1 MGEIFYMVKRNSL
14 IFLRERSA
22 VFFSLLSMLIV
33 LALMVIFLGRMNSQS
48 LVHMLSEYGGERDA
62 AADERNAAYLIQLW
76 TLAGILVVNAVTVTL
91 TVTGAMVQDE
101 TEKRLM
107 AFYVTP
113 VSRLKLSLGY
123 ILAAWLVGT
132 GMCLLTLA
140 AGEIYFAVQGYG
152 ILGAGTL
159 LTLTGMTGLNTFV
172 FSAIAYLLALFVHNS
187 SAWSGLL
194 TIIGTLVGFAG
205 GIYLPMDALSEQVQS
220 VLKCLPV
227 LHGAAMM
234 RKVCTEEAVAETF
247 LGLPEMAG
255 DVFREAMGITVSAGK
270 HAISE
275 GYHTI
280 SVGEQVLLLLFYA
293 IMAIGAAWVL
303 SRRRKLK

>member
-1 MGEIFYMVKRNSL
+1 MREIFYMVKRNSL
-14 IFLRERSA
+14 VFLRERSA

-33 LALMVIFLGRMNSQS
+33 LALMVIFLGRMNSQN
-48 LVHMLSEYGGERDA
+48 LVNMLSEFGGERDRA
-62 AADERNAAYLIQLW
+62 LDEKNAAYLIQLW

-91 TVTGAMVQDE
+91 TVTGVMVQDE

-113 VSRLKLSLGY
+113 VSRAKLSLGY

-140 AGEIYFAVQGYG
+140 AGECYFAIQGYG
-152 ILGAGTL
+152 LLGASCL
-159 LTLTGMTGLNTFV
+159 FKLAGMIALNTFV

-194 TIIGTLVGFAG
+194 TIIGTLVGFVG
-205 GIYLPMDALSEQVQS
+205 GIYLPMDSLSEHVRS

-234 RKVCTEEAVAETF
+234 RKVCTQEAIAETF
-247 LGLPEMAG
+247 SGLPEMAG
-255 DVFREAMGITVSAGK
+255 DAFREAMGISVSAGD
-270 HAISE
+270 HM
-275 GYHTI
+275 I
-280 SVGEQVLLLLFYA
+280 SVGEQVLFLLFYA
-293 IMAIGAAWVL
+293 IIAVGAASAF
-303 SRRRKLK
+303 SRRKRLE

>member
-1 MGEIFYMVKRNSL
+1 MGEVFYLVKRNSL
-14 IFLRERSA
+14 VFLRERSA

-33 LALMVIFLGRMNSQS
+33 LALMVVFLGRMNSQS
-48 LVHMLSEYGGERDA
+48 LVNILSEYGGERDRA
-62 AADERNAAYLIQLW
+62 LDEKNAAYLIQLW
-76 TLAGILVVNAVTVTL
+76 TLAGILLVNAVTVTL

-140 AGEIYFAVQGYG
+140 AGECYFVMEGYG
-152 ILGAGTL
+152 LLGAGSL
-159 LTLTGMTGLNTFV
+159 IRLAGMIALNTFV
-172 FSAIAYLLALFVHNS
+172 FSAIAYLLALFVHSS

-205 GIYLPMDALSEQVQS
+205 GIYLPMDTLSEHVQS
-220 VLKCLPV
+220 VLKCFPV
-227 LHGAAMM
+227 LHGASMM
-234 RKVCTEEAVAETF
+234 RQVCTEEAVAETF
-247 LGLPEMAG
+247 SGLPVMAE
-255 DVFREAMGITVSAGK
+255 DMFREAMGISISAGN
-270 HAISE
+270 HL
-275 GYHTI
+275 I
-280 SVGEQVLLLLFYA
+280 SVGEQVCFLLFYA
-293 IMAIGAAWVL
+293 IIAIGAAWML
-303 SRRRKLK
+303 SRRRKLI

>member
-1 MGEIFYMVKRNSL
+1 MCELFYMVKRNSL
-14 IFLRERSA
+14 VFLRERSA

-48 LVHMLSEYGGERDA
+48 LVDMLSEYGGPRDRA
-62 AADERNAAYLIQLW
+62 LDEEHAAYLIQLW

-91 TVTGAMVQDE
+91 TMIGAMVQDE

-113 VSRLKLSLGY
+113 VSRAKLSMGY

-140 AGEIYFAVQGYG
+140 AGECYFAIQGYG
-152 ILGAGTL
+152 LLGAESL
-159 LTLTGMTGLNTFV
+159 LKLTGMIALNTFV

-194 TIIGTLVGFAG
+194 TIVGTLVGFVG
-205 GIYLPMDALSEQVQS
+205 GIYLPMDALSKQVQS

-227 LHGAAMM
+227 LHGASMM
-234 RKVCTEEAVAETF
+234 RKVCTEAAIAETF
-247 LGLPEMAG
+247 SGLPEAAG
-255 DVFREAMGITVSAGK
+255 DVFREAMGISVSAGG
-270 HAISE
+270 HMF
-275 GYHTI
+275 
-280 SVGEQVLLLLFYA
+280 SVGEQMLFLLFYGT
-293 IMAIGAAWVL
+293 MAVGAASVF
-303 SRRRKLK
+303 SRRKKLE

>member
-1 MGEIFYMVKRNSL
+1 MREIFYMVKRNSL
-14 IFLRERSA
+14 VFLRERSA

-48 LVHMLSEYGGERDA
+48 LVNMLSECGGDRDQTL
-62 AADERNAAYLIQLW
+62 DEKNAAYLIQLW

-91 TVTGAMVQDE
+91 TVAGAMVQDE

-113 VSRLKLSLGY
+113 VNRVKLSLGY

-140 AGEIYFAVQGYG
+140 AGEGYFVLRGYG
-152 ILGAGTL
+152 LLGADSL
-159 LTLTGMTGLNTFV
+159 LKLAGMIALNTFV
-172 FSAIAYLLALFVHNS
+172 FSAIAYFLALFVHNS

-194 TIIGTLVGFAG
+194 TIIGTLVGFVG
-205 GIYLPMDALSEQVQS
+205 GIYLPMDSLSGHVQS

-227 LHGAAMM
+227 LHGASMM
-234 RKVCTEEAVAETF
+234 RKVCTEEALAETF
-247 LGLPEMAG
+247 AGLPDVAG
-255 DVFREAMGITVSAGK
+255 DAFSKAMGISVSVGE
-270 HAISE
+270 HMVS
-275 GYHTI
+275 T
-280 SVGEQVLLLLFYA
+280 GEQVLFLLFYA
-293 IMAIGAAWVL
+293 CMAIGAASAF
-303 SRRRKLK
+303 SRRKKMQ

>member
-1 MGEIFYMVKRNSL
+1 MGEVFYMVKRNSL
-14 IFLRERSA
+14 VFLRERSA

-48 LVHMLSEYGGERDA
+48 LVNMLSEYGGERDPA
-62 AADERNAAYLIQLW
+62 LDEKNAAYLIQLW

-113 VSRLKLSLGY
+113 VGRLKLSLGY

-140 AGEIYFAVQGYG
+140 AGEGYFALQGYG
-152 ILGAGTL
+152 LLGAGSL
-159 LTLTGMTGLNTFV
+159 LKLAGMIALNTFV
-172 FSAIAYLLALFVHNS
+172 FSAAAYLLALFVHSS
-187 SAWSGLL
+187 SAWSGML
-194 TIIGTLVGFAG
+194 TIIGTLVGFVG
-205 GIYLPMDALSEQVQS
+205 GIYLPMDALSEHVQS

-234 RKVCTEEAVAETF
+234 RRVCTEEAIGETF
-247 LGLPEMAG
+247 RGLPETAG
-255 DVFREAMGITVSAGK
+255 DVFREAMGISVSVGD
-270 HAISE
+270 HVV
-275 GYHTI
+275 
-280 SVGEQVLLLLFYA
+280 SVGEQVLFLLFYA
-293 IMAIGAAWVL
+293 IIAIGAAGVL
-303 SRRRKLK
+303 ARRRKLK

>member
-1 MGEIFYMVKRNSL
+1 MKEIGYLVKRNSL
-14 IFLRERSA
+14 LFLRERSA

-33 LALMVIFLGRMNSQS
+33 LALMVIFLGRMNSQA
-48 LVHMLSEYGGERDA
+48 LVDLLSEWGGERDL

-91 TVTGAMVQDE
+91 TVTGIMVQDE

-123 ILAAWLVGT
+123 ILSAWLVGT

-140 AGEIYFAVQGYG
+140 AGEGYFALQGYG
-152 ILGAGTL
+152 LLKAGSVLKLG
-159 LTLTGMTGLNTFV
+159 GMIALNTFV
-172 FSAIAYLLALFVHNS
+172 FATIAYLFALSVHNS

-194 TIIGTLVGFAG
+194 TIVGTLVGFVG
-205 GIYLPMDALSEQVQS
+205 GIYLPMDSLSAPVQS

-227 LHGAAMM
+227 LHGASMM
-234 RKVCTEEAVAETF
+234 REVCTQEAIVEAF
-247 LGLPEMAG
+247 AG
-255 DVFREAMGITVSAGK
+255 MPQGAGEIFREAMGISVMAGEHK
-270 HAISE
+270 FSL
-275 GYHTI
+275 
-280 SVGEQVLLLLFYA
+280 GEQVAILLLYA
-293 IMAIGAAWVL
+293 IIAIVAGAAL
-303 SRRRKLK
+303 SRRRKLR